1 MLLATG
7 GAIAATSGSPPSA
20 SHPPALV
27 WHAAPAHVVFKAGGI
42 TVVRVEHSAWLE
54 SAVHAWPR
62 HATWACAQLARLYAP
77 LAPRAHPLYLIS
89 TTGAVAQV
97 LDTPGRLQL
106 PLSTRP
112 CRILAEAPALH
123 PLSPPWPE

>member
-1 MLLATG
+1 MAG
-7 GAIAATSGSPPSA
+7 GAIAATSGSPPAMSHLSA
-20 SHPPALV
+20 PAKLS
-27 WHAAPAHVVFKAGGI
+27 APAHILFKAGGL
-42 TVVRVEHSAWLE
+42 TVVQVEHAAWLE
-54 SAVHAWPR
+54 RVVHAWPR

-97 LDTPGRLQL
+97 LDTPGQLQV
-106 PLSTRP
+106 PRSTRP

-123 PLSPPWPE
+123 PMSPPWPQ